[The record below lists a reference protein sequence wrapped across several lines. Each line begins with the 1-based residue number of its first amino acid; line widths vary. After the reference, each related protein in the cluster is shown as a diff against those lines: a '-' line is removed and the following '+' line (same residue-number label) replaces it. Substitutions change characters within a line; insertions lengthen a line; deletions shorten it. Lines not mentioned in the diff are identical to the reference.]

1 MRNESLLKILIVD
14 DTPANIQLLGES
26 LREKYKVQIAT
37 SGKKAL
43 QLVSQSP
50 PDLILLDIMM
60 PGMDGNQVCDILKNN
75 KDYKDIPIIFI
86 TAVNEITMELKSLAQ
101 GAADFIYKPINLD
114 VARLRIRNI
123 LDREQLR
130 KQIAMR
136 EREQRLAASVFK
148 YSHEGIVI
156 TDSENNILDINHSF
170 TRITG
175 YELNDVLGKNPRILK
190 SGQQSYL
197 FYENLWQH
205 LLQNNYWEGEL
216 WNRHKDG
223 HFFAIHT
230 SIAVI
235 RYASGEID
243 HFVAIFSDIT
253 LKKNQEETLQKIA
266 YFDELTGMPNRTLL
280 ADRLNQAIAHSQR
293 NQKSMA
299 VCYLDLDGFKEV
311 NDQFGHAVG
320 DRLLVDVTRRMSRCL
335 RKIDTLSRIG
345 GDEFV
350 LLLLE
355 LNGNDEYI
363 SSVERI
369 LNELQEPYLIEGNPV
384 VVSASIGVTLFPYD
398 HSEPDL
404 LLRHADQAMYQAKQ
418 NGKNQFFR
426 FDSSQSEASQ
436 ALSRKLARVRQGI
449 KNHEFVLYYQPK
461 VNLRTGHALGFEALV
476 RWNHPEDGVVPPG
489 AFLPEI
495 DDTPVMLELSDY
507 ILEIALKQLNSW
519 LEKGLQ
525 LSVSVNIAPC
535 HLAEENFPAKLKQH
549 LKGYPNLPAHLF
561 ELEILE
567 TAALSDISQV
577 CDAMKACMLLGV
589 DFAIDDFGTGYSSLT
604 YLKSLPAKTLKI
616 DQTFIRDMLV
626 DPDDRAIVIGTM
638 GLAKA
643 FQRKVVAEGV
653 ESIAH
658 GKELLEIGCEI
669 AQGYAIGYPMPAED
683 IEPWLE
689 NWKERF
695 LLFKTN

>member
-1 MRNESLLKILIVD
+1 MRNEPLLRVLIVD
-14 DTPANIQLLGES
+14 DTPGNIQLLGES
-26 LREKYKVQIAT
+26 LREDYKVQIAT

-60 PGMDGNQVCDILKNN
+60 PDMDGNQVCDILKNN
-75 KDYKDIPIIFI
+75 KDYQNIPIIFI
-86 TAVNEITMELKSLAQ
+86 TAANEIAMELKSLAQ

-123 LDREQLR
+123 LDRESLR

-156 TDSENNILDINHSF
+156 TDADNNILDVNHSF

-197 FYENLWQH
+197 FYEQLWGN
-205 LLQNNYWEGEL
+205 LLQNNYWEGEF

-223 HFFAIHT
+223 HFFAVHT

-235 RYASGEID
+235 RHTSGEID

-280 ADRLNQAIAHSQR
+280 ADRLNQAIAHCQR

-311 NDQFGHAVG
+311 NDTYGHAAG
-320 DRLLVDVTRRMSRCL
+320 DRLLIDVTRRMSRCL

-350 LLLLE
+350 LLLLD
-355 LNGNDEYI
+355 LNGNDEYV

-369 LNELQEPYLIEGNPV
+369 LHELQEPFLIEGHPV
-384 VVSASIGVTLFPYD
+384 VVSASIGVTLYPYD
-398 HSEPDL
+398 HSESDL

-426 FDSSQSEASQ
+426 FDSSQSEANQ
-436 ALSRKLARVRQGI
+436 LLSLKLARVRLGI
-449 KNHEFVLYYQPK
+449 KNREFVLYYQPK
-461 VNLRTGHALGFEALV
+461 VNLRTGEPIGVEALV
-476 RWNHPEDGVVPPG
+476 RWKHPEDGVLSPG
-489 AFLPEI
+489 LFLPDI

-507 ILEIALKQLNSW
+507 IIEIALKQLNLW
-519 LEKGLQ
+519 LEQGLK

-535 HLAEENFPAKLKQH
+535 HLAEESFPAKLKQH

-567 TAALSDISQV
+567 TAALSDIGQV

-604 YLKSLPAKTLKI
+604 YLKNLPAKTLKI
-616 DQTFIRDMLV
+616 DQTFIRDMLA

-643 FQRKVVAEGV
+643 FHRKVVAEGV

-658 GKELLEIGCEI
+658 GKELLEIGCEV

-683 IEPWLE
+683 IESWLE

-695 LLFKTN
+695 LLFTTK